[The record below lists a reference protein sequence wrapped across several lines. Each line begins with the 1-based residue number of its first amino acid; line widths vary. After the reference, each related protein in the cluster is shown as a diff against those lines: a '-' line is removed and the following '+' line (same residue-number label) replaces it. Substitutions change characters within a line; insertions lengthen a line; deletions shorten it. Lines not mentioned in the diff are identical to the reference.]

1 MQEKD
6 LLQEDK
12 ITEMVIDFE
21 KLRQNQLDESFLRIF
36 GNITKLILR
45 RMYGQD
51 LFLPVKVRGKP
62 HEIKAF
68 ASALGREKRYID
80 AYKKHGLNDPRT
92 HASGSMLKRAIS
104 KFTKATGLK
113 WPFKQDYLDGKRLR
127 RSSRKSSRLN

>member
-36 GNITKLILR
+36 GNITKMILR
-45 RMYGQD
+45 RMYGED

-62 HEIKAF
+62 QEIKAF
-68 ASALGREKRYID
+68 AQALGRERRYID
-80 AYKKHGLNDPRT
+80 AYKKHGLDHPRT
-92 HASGSMLKRAIS
+92 HASGSMLKKAIS

-113 WPFKQDYLDGKRLR
+113 WPFK
-127 RSSRKSSRLN
+127 

>member
-51 LFLPVKVRGKP
+51 LFLVCL
-62 HEIKAF
+62 
-68 ASALGREKRYID
+68 STMDTNTY
-80 AYKKHGLNDPRT
+80 
-92 HASGSMLKRAIS
+92 
-104 KFTKATGLK
+104 
-113 WPFKQDYLDGKRLR
+113 RLT
-127 RSSRKSSRLN
+127 L